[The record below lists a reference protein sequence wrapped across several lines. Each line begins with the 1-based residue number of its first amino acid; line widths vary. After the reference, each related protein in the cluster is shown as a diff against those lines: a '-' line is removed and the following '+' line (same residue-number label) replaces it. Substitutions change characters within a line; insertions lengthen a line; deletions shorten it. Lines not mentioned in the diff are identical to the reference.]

1 MKKTMI
7 LAIAFVLLICCTLS
21 AQTKTNNSLLWE
33 ISGNG
38 LQEPSY
44 LFGTFHI
51 MCEKDFEIKPKVSHA
66 LDNAKTLFLELNF
79 SDQNE
84 LMAMQKMVQT
94 DKKLSDQLN
103 KDQLARL
110 SQALSSYN
118 LTFEQV
124 DNFSIQALYSLIT
137 QKAITC
143 PPTSLKLLDV
153 EIMKLALAEGKSVK
167 GLETVEEQLHLLGNA
182 YNLDETIDQLA
193 KGDEYASLFEEMIHL
208 YKEENL
214 PELDKLLK
222 DPNFMN
228 DNQEQWLLTK
238 RNINWAEKMPIQM
251 AKESTFFAVGAG
263 HLSGK
268 NGVIQLLE
276 NKGYKLRPV
285 LK

>member
-1 MKKTMI
+1 MKKTMF
-7 LAIAFVLLICCTLS
+7 LAIAFLLMICGPLS
-21 AQTKTNNSLLWE
+21 AQIKTNNSLLWE
-33 ISGNG
+33 VSGNG
-38 LQEPSY
+38 LQESSY

-51 MCEKDFEIKPKVSHA
+51 MCEKDFEIKPKVNHA
-66 LDNAKTLFLELNF
+66 LKNTKTLFLEINF

-94 DKKLSDQLN
+94 DNKLSDQLN
-103 KDQLARL
+103 KDQLAKL
-110 SQALSSYN
+110 NQVLGSYN
-118 LTFEQV
+118 LTLVQI
-124 DNFSIQALYSLIT
+124 DNYSIQALYSLIS

-167 GLETVEEQLHLLGNA
+167 GLETVEEQLHFLGNA
-182 YNLDETIDQLA
+182 YNIDETIEQLA
-193 KGDEYASLFEEMIHL
+193 KGDEYTRLFEEIIHL
-208 YKEENL
+208 YKEEDL
-214 PELDKLLK
+214 PALDRLLK

-228 DNQEQWLLTK
+228 DNQEQWILTK
-238 RNINWAEKMPIQM
+238 RNINWAEKMPVQM
-251 AKESTFFAVGAG
+251 AKENTFFAVGAG

-276 NKGYKLRPV
+276 NKGYTLRPV